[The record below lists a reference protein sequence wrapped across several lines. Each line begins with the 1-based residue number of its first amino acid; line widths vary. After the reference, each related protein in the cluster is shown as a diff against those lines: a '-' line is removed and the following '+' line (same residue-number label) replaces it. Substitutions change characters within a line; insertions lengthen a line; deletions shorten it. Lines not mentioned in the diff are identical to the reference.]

1 MSTISHRI
9 ADQLFLVRQ
18 GVALDA
24 PAKPAE
30 APTNHIV
37 VVDCSGSMYDAL
49 PKIREQLKKKLPKLL
64 RDGDTLSMIW
74 FSGRGQ
80 YGALFEGEPVP
91 TLAELADVSK
101 AIDRWLKPVGLTGFK
116 EPLGEAAEMATRL
129 AKNGKSCSLFFMSD
143 GCDNQWPRADVLKAV
158 EKAAGGLAAATVVE
172 YGYYADRPLLAK
184 MAEAFGG
191 AHIHAEDFDKYQPLF
206 EAAMQKRP
214 IGGKRV
220 EVELGSMPI
229 GEFAFAL
236 VDGDLVTFGAETTK
250 KSAKV
255 YVPEGLQALWY
266 LSPVAVV
273 EPGQVAGELSALAAS
288 VPGNP
293 TVSAAYAALSLYA
306 SRMKPDV
313 VYPILRALGDVT
325 FVDSFSTAFGKQKIS
340 EFMAAAQGAAF
351 DPAARFTAGRDPAR
365 VPADDAFTVLDLLRL
380 LAADEG
386 NRVLLD
392 SPAFKYAR
400 IGRGRV
406 DADEALT
413 ADEQAEVQ
421 RITAAM
427 GKEKSAKKLKEL
439 QAQLDAIT
447 STKREALKFAAT
459 PAPEGY
465 PISSLTFNEE
475 RPNVSFLVRKE
486 GTVDLSGRL
495 PKSLTTVPAA
505 FPTFVWRNYA
515 VLKDG
520 LVNVDQL
527 PVKLTEATFERLKAE
542 AVPMSMVGGDLVV
555 NVHRL
560 PPINR
565 RMVKGV
571 SAQSLFELEYQLTE
585 MRARQKVYNAKLKE
599 LKPAKESKSFALA
612 YGQEAADWLKEA
624 GFTDYSGFAPKVVQA
639 EATDFYLGK
648 QLEVKLKG
656 YASLPTVKDVEA
668 KVDSGKPLT
677 GAAALMGKAV
687 VEVRDFFK
695 KNPEKLHATWIEG
708 KAKTC
713 TQEVRGLLF
722 QKAQIVYAVIVGQVW
737 FSEFKSLD
745 ETTLTVA
752 LPSGNVTG
760 TVELKDVEI
769 KI

>member
-1 MSTISHRI
+1 MSVISHKI
-9 ADQLFLVRQ
+9 ADQLFLIRVAVAQ
-18 GVALDA
+18 GA

-80 YGALFEGEPVP
+80 FGALFEGEPVP
-91 TLAELADVSK
+91 TLAELADVSR

-116 EPLGEAAEMATRL
+116 EPLVEAAAMAGRL

-172 YGYYADRPLLAK
+172 YGFYADRPLLAK

-191 AHIHAEDFDKYQPLF
+191 AHIHAADFDMYQPLF

-220 EVELGSMPI
+220 EVELGSVPI
-229 GEFAFAL
+229 GDFAFAL
-236 VDGDLVTFGAETTK
+236 TDGDLVTFGAEKDT
-250 KSAKV
+250 V
-255 YVPEGLQALWY
+255 HVPEGLQALWY
-266 LSPVAVV
+266 LSRVAVV
-273 EPGQVAGELSALAAS
+273 EKGQRPGDLGEIASAT
-288 VPGNP
+288 PGSP

-306 SRMKPDV
+306 SRMQPDV

-340 EFMAAAQGAAF
+340 EFMAQAQVAAF
-351 DPAARFTAGRDPAR
+351 EPAARFTAGRDPSR

-380 LAADEG
+380 LAADED

-413 ADEQAEVQ
+413 AEEQVQ
-421 RITAAM
+421 VQQLTAAM
-427 GKEKSAKKLKEL
+427 RKEKSAKKLKEL

-447 STKREALKFAAT
+447 SAKREALKFAAT

-465 PISSLTFNEE
+465 PIASLTFNEE

-486 GTVDLSGRL
+486 GTVDLAARRPAALSA
-495 PKSLTTVPAA
+495 VPDA
-505 FPTFVWRNYA
+505 FPTFIWRNYA

-527 PVKLTEATFERLKAE
+527 PVKLTEATFKRLKAE
-542 AVPMSMVGGDLVV
+542 AVPMAMVDGDVV
-555 NVHRL
+555 INVHRL

-612 YGQEAADWLKEA
+612 YGQAAADWLKEQ

-639 EATDFYLGK
+639 EATDFYMGK

-656 YASLPTVKDVEA
+656 YATLPTVKDVEA

-687 VEVRDFFK
+687 VEVRDFFA
-695 KNPEKLHATWIEG
+695 KNPEKLHAGWIEG

-713 TQEVRGLLF
+713 TQEVRGLLL

-752 LPSGNVTG
+752 LPVGNVTG